1 MGTSLLHVHKGM
13 GYMTRLSYGRGFAEP
28 RCTVSSQGV
37 ISPAVPALGNFSS
50 TQGVLPTLHNSLCS
64 FDSECL
70 FKLFLS
76 KQLSKQLWVVCMQS
90 FPFSHPQGRHA
101 WCIPVPVQL
110 SSDSHQTSPLTAEG
124 RVNVFLMCLLRAL
137 CALNNYYQNGTCR
150 RSFILFLQSY
160 ICFLSLTLPWFSQWL

>member
-1 MGTSLLHVHKGM
+1 MSIRGWVTWHTCPMGGALQ
-13 GYMTRLSYGRGFAEP
+13 
-28 RCTVSSQGV
+28 SQGALCHHTGV